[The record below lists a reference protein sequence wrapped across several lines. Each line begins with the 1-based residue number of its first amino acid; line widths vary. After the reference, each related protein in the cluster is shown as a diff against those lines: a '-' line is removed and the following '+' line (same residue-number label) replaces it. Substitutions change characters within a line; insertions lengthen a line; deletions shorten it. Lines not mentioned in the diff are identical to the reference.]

1 MLLIKGRVRPASSH
15 LTSPLG
21 RKAGLP
27 VRRTIVLL
35 ATMALTLLVAS
46 GVALAVEVG
55 FAGAESSVV
64 GPGESIQK
72 AINAADPGDTIV
84 VKGVHREDVMIR
96 KNGIKLRG
104 LDAVIEAPARARADS
119 PCSKVFGPEAICVF
133 GDANLRTDK
142 VNRRIKDVSI
152 SGFTIRGYKQKPN
165 KGFGTI
171 MIDLIGAR
179 NATVVGNHVVGNAG
193 AGIGITAEG
202 LNNTIEN
209 NDLTDNKDDGVFVKE
224 QRNATV
230 AHNNFTGNAIGID
243 LQTNVNTLIK
253 GNDVRGGFFS
263 TFTEDSRGT
272 KFLSNTLRRYDF
284 LGILV
289 GGPKVAKAKV
299 VGNDISGGDFG
310 VFVVNSHR
318 GSFVGNQIHN
328 NCAGL
333 VFAADQPDSVGN
345 YEVVANKVTDNTRKC
360 PAFQDEPAFS
370 GIGIGLFGASG
381 MEVRGNH
388 LSGNVPSG
396 PTAVSGGVVVG
407 VDPLFGGTTKPRDNS
422 IVANDFGRNR
432 PDIFFDQSGTGN
444 HFRANNCN
452 TSIPARLCN

>member
-1 MLLIKGRVRPASSH
+1 M
-15 LTSPLG
+15 
-21 RKAGLP
+21 
-27 VRRTIVLL
+27 RRTILLL

-46 GVALAVEVG
+46 GVALAVGVG
-55 FAGAESSVV
+55 SVAAQSSVV

-72 AINAADPGDTIV
+72 AINAAHPGDTIV
-84 VKGVHREDVMIR
+84 VRGVHREDVVIR

-104 LDAVIEAPARARADS
+104 EDDAVIEAPPRARADS
-119 PCSKVFGPEAICVF
+119 PCSKTFGPEAICVL
-133 GDANLRTDK
+133 GDVNLKTATLTGSR
-142 VNRRIKDVSI
+142 VRDVSI
-152 SGFTIRGYKQKPN
+152 SGFTIRGFKQKPN
-165 KGFGTI
+165 KGSSTI
-171 MIDLIGAR
+171 MIDVFGAR
-179 NATVVGNHVVGNAG
+179 NATVDGNHVVGNNG
-193 AGIGITAEG
+193 AGIGIDGEG
-202 LNNTIEN
+202 LNNTIRN
-209 NDLTDNKDDGVFVKE
+209 NDLINNNDDGVWVAE

-230 AHNNFTGNAIGID
+230 ANNTLKGNGENSPNAEGQIN
-243 LQTNVNTLIK
+243 LQTNINTLIK
-253 GNDVRGGFFS
+253 GNDVTGGITS
-263 TFTEDSRGT
+263 IWTEDSRGT
-272 KFLSNTLRRYDF
+272 KFLSNTLRRYDNT
-284 LGILV
+284 GILI
-289 GGPKVAKAKV
+289 GGPKVAKVKV

-310 VFVVNSHR
+310 IFVVNARR

-333 VFAADQPDSVGN
+333 AFFAGFPDPVGN

-360 PAFQDEPAFS
+360 PADGFS
-370 GIGIGLFGASG
+370 GIGIGLFGAKG

-396 PTAVSGGVVVG
+396 PTPVSGGVVVG
-407 VDPLFGGTTKPRDNS
+407 VDPLFGGTTSPRDNS